1 MSLFVSQESEPRP
14 PIYSRKEKS
23 LGVLC
28 SNFLKLYNREGV
40 GTIGLDDAA
49 SRLGVERRRMYDVV
63 NILESVGIIARKAK
77 NQYSWKGFKE
87 IPRALKELKV
97 NEIYVSYI
105 LFWFEF
111 GTLTLCLFLSSIQ
124 EEGLREKFKVSAYCS
139 SAKVLNENENGGSS
153 SLGIDCEDNSL
164 SSSKIDSRRDK
175 SLALLTE
182 NFIKLFL
189 CSDVDIILLEDAA
202 RALPGDANNSTALRT
217 KVRRLYDIANVFAS
231 INLIEK
237 TNHPEGRKT
246 ACRWLGWRGKPDTG
260 SDGTLELNG
269 SKRRVF
275 GAELTNYNLKRNKG
289 DFVKSNQKEYIPVH
303 TERDNLKNEDN
314 GKMLEELPRKRSKGI
329 VFGPF
334 APVVHRREDRQAL
347 SDLFAHYT
355 EAWKSWFTKAAGQ
368 RKINP
373 EHLDHANL
381 T

>member
-87 IPRALKELKV
+87 IPRALKELK
-97 NEIYVSYI
+97 
-105 LFWFEF
+105 
-111 GTLTLCLFLSSIQ
+111 

-334 APVVHRREDRQAL
+334 APVVHRREDRQGKTVRQILDMESLSSTYRPQYCNKAL